1 MRSRRAGSGKLG
13 KDDYPM
19 CEDVSCG
26 KALKTVGCKRALRR
40 PVRVYE
46 GESKWSEENVVNLR
60 PTGGW

>member
-1 MRSRRAGSGKLG
+1 
-13 KDDYPM
+13 M